1 MNTLLFYVM
10 IKTIDFS
17 DGHRFFFEKSDD
29 YVSSI
34 ENDDVALRQGYGTRV
49 T

>member
-1 MNTLLFYVM
+1 MGT
-10 IKTIDFS
+10 DS
-17 DGHRFFFEKSDD
+17 FFEKSDD

-34 ENDDVALRQGYGTRV
+34 ENDDVTLRKRNGTKM

>member
-1 MNTLLFYVM
+1 MGT
-10 IKTIDFS
+10 DS
-17 DGHRFFFEKSDD
+17 FFEKSDD
-29 YVSSI
+29 YVNSI